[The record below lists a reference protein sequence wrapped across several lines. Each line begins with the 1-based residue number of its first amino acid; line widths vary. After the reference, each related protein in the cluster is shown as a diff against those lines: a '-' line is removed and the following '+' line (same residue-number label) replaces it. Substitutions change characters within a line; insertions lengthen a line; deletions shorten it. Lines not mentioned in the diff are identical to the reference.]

1 MAKAS
6 KITIDCGN
14 PLVIH
19 DDVSLHHVAYSNHQI
34 IVARPPSGD
43 QLFSTSLRC
52 LAWEG
57 KLELPLLNF
66 EPFEHWRRDHDNYEN
81 LIATYEQNI
90 AKLFSQQIIF
100 TISTK
105 HSNTEQNELNYLNS
119 DLSWPI
125 SCCVALLMLL
135 PPHWGRWRPNV
146 STDVRKKFELQ
157 YLVLAQLHH

>member
-19 DDVSLHHVAYSNHQI
+19 DDVSLHHVYSNHQI
-34 IVARPPSGD
+34 IVASLQVTNYSQQVLDAWRGKTGAPTAEFWAIWTLEKGPW
-43 QLFSTSLRC
+43 QL
-52 LAWEG
+52 WES
-57 KLELPLLNF
+57 
-66 EPFEHWRRDHDNYEN
+66 HS
-81 LIATYEQNI
+81 NI
-90 AKLFSQQIIF
+90 WTKHSKLFSQQIIF

-125 SCCVALLMLL
+125 SWCVALLMLL